1 MGAGIAAAEDDMRR
15 MMEDALRIDLNADMG
30 EGFGTYKIG
39 HDEDLLGIVTSAN
52 VACGFH
58 GGDATI
64 MHRLAVLAKERGV
77 GLGAHPGFNDL
88 WGFGRRTIAMNARDL
103 EYLVAYQIGALQ
115 GLAAYA
121 GAPIRHVKA
130 HGALYNMAAKDE
142 NYARAI
148 ARAVR
153 TIDAKLIFVG
163 LPGTE
168 PEKAAAKEGLAF
180 AREGFCDRLYS
191 DDGSLMPRSVAG
203 SVIGD
208 PSAAAQQALRFVRE
222 GEVVTASGLRLKLQV
237 DTLCVHG
244 DEPAAVSVAT
254 AVRRALESDGID
266 VAPMDPR
273 AAP

>member
-1 MGAGIAAAEDDMRR
+1 MY
-15 MMEDALRIDLNADMG
+15 IDLNADMG
-30 EGFGTYKIG
+30 EGFGAYKLG

-64 MHRLAVLAKERGV
+64 MHNLAMSAKQHEV

-88 WGFGRRTIAMNARDL
+88 WGFGRRTIAMNARDI
-103 EYLVAYQIGALQ
+103 EYMVAYQIGALQ
-115 GLAAYA
+115 GLAAYS

-142 NYARAI
+142 SYAGAI
-148 ARAVR
+148 ARGVK
-153 TIDAKLIFVG
+153 TIDRKLIFVG
-163 LPGTE
+163 LPGSE
-168 PEKAAAKEGLAF
+168 LHKAADKEGLAF

-208 PSAAAQQALRFVRE
+208 PAAAAEQALRFAQD
-222 GEVVTASGLRLKLQV
+222 GEVVAASGARLKLKV

-244 DEPAAVSVAT
+244 DEPAAVKVAS
-254 AVRRALESDGID
+254 AVRKALESAGIKL
-266 VAPMDPR
+266 APMTPSGG
-273 AAP
+273 A